1 MHLFSWLASRRCALA
16 CASTLTLTLTLAL
29 GAAPP
34 AGAQQ
39 GPLNRQQALQALDHA
54 DPLRRLE
61 GMVRLADIGTAADAD
76 ALMPRL
82 LDADPTLRQ
91 AALAIVWRLWGR
103 SGDAA
108 IDKLYEQG
116 VGLMQSGNLPRAAA
130 VFSDIIS
137 RRPVFAEA
145 WNKRATI
152 YYMLDQYDLS
162 MKDCDEVL
170 KRVPHHFGAL
180 SGYAQML
187 AEREQPERALEY
199 LERAYRVNPYSG
211 NVEPMIE
218 HLRRQVEAKR
228 KKSA

>member
-1 MHLFSWLASRRCALA
+1 MHLFSWLTSRLCALA
-16 CASTLTLTLTLAL
+16 CASTVALIL
-29 GAAPP
+29 GAASP
-34 AGAQQ
+34 AAAQQ
-39 GPLNRQQALQALDHA
+39 GPLNRQQAVQALNHA

-116 VGLMQSGNLPRAAA
+116 MGLMQSGNLPRAVA
-130 VFSDIIS
+130 VFSDII
-137 RRPVFAEA
+137 RQRPAFAEA
-145 WNKRATI
+145 WNKRATL
-152 YYMLDQYDLS
+152 YYMLDQYELS

-170 KRVPHHFGAL
+170 KRVPNHFGAL

-187 AEREQPERALEY
+187 AERDQPERALEL
-199 LERAYRVNPYSG
+199 LERAYRVHPNSG
-211 NVEPMIE
+211 NAEPMIE
-218 HLRRQVEAKR
+218 HLRQQVEAKR
-228 KKSA
+228 KKST